1 VAQQGS
7 GRAGISLVH
16 RRLLSGGAWAS
27 GGRIAM
33 VFTALATNALLARLL
48 SPREVGLYFLAFSV
62 AQLGSLMGSL
72 GLEQAVVRFVAESVG
87 LEQFKRARRAL
98 AWIAVLGVLGAL
110 GVGIAYSVSGQMVGG
125 TLFHAPSL
133 VAATGLIAGWMAVLA
148 LQKILAG
155 AFQSFHDIRLSTV
168 FGGLASGG
176 MLSASLGML
185 WLSRGHA
192 TLTTAL
198 LLGVSSASIG
208 LLIGGWL
215 LHRKVT
221 HLPAQGAKEHTKG
234 HTIGFR
240 EIMRVAWPLTVT
252 NLTLFVLTQA
262 PLWILGAFRPPEEV
276 AIYGAAARA
285 VVLVAMPLTVANSVL
300 PPLIAEMY
308 PQGRT
313 RELERALRTTATVA
327 GIPAFLALAVFVLFG
342 GPILGLMFGD
352 YYREGALILALLS
365 IAQLVNVWSGAGS
378 IALSY
383 TRHQAA
389 LMTLTIASGL
399 LTILAGLAV
408 VGPYGVNGVAVAVSA
423 GIVGYNLALWFVTKR
438 KTGMF
443 THVSVGGFS
452 GAIRN
457 VMRKGR

>member
-1 VAQQGS
+1 M
-7 GRAGISLVH
+7 SLVQ

-33 VFTALATNALLARLL
+33 VFTALATNALLARLI
-48 SPREVGLYFLAFSV
+48 SPREVGFYFLAFSV
-62 AQLGSLMGSL
+62 VQLGSLVGSL
-72 GLEQAVVRFVAESVG
+72 GLERAVVRFVAESVG
-87 LEQFKRARRAL
+87 SEQFKRARRAL

-110 GVGIAYSVSGQMVGG
+110 GVGIAYSLSGRLVGG
-125 TLFHAPSL
+125 SVFHAPPL

-176 MLSASLGML
+176 MLAASLGVL
-185 WLSRGHA
+185 WLSPGHT
-192 TLTTAL
+192 TLATAL
-198 LLGVSSASIG
+198 LLGASTAAIS
-208 LLIGGWL
+208 LLLGSWL

-221 HLPAQGAKEHTKG
+221 HLPAQGAGEDTKG

-276 AIYGAAARA
+276 AIYGAASRA
-285 VVLVAMPLTVANSVL
+285 VVLVAMPLSVANSVL

-327 GIPAFLALAVFVLFG
+327 GIPAFLALAAFVLFG

-365 IAQLVNVWSGAGS
+365 IAQLVNVWTGSGS

-383 TRHQAA
+383 TGHQTAMMA
-389 LMTLTIASGL
+389 LTVGGGL
-399 LTILAGLAV
+399 ATVLAGLAV
-408 VGPYGVNGVAVAVSA
+408 VGPYGVNGVTVAVAV
-423 GIVGYNLALWFVTKR
+423 GIVGYNLALWFATKR
-438 KTGMF
+438 KTGMM
-443 THVSVGGFS
+443 TQVTFS
-452 GAIRN
+452 GLSDAIRTL
-457 VMRKGR
+457 MRSGR

>member
-1 VAQQGS
+1 M
-7 GRAGISLVH
+7 SLVQ

-48 SPREVGLYFLAFSV
+48 SPREFGFYFLAFSV
-62 AQLGSLMGSL
+62 VQLGSLMGSL
-72 GLEQAVVRFVAESVG
+72 GLERAVVRFVAESVG

-110 GVGIAYSVSGQMVGG
+110 GVGIAYSVSGRLVGG
-125 TLFHAPSL
+125 NVFHAPPL

-155 AFQSFHDIRLSTV
+155 AFQSFHDIRLSTI

-176 MLSASLGML
+176 MLAASLGVL
-185 WLSRGHA
+185 WLLRGHM
-192 TLTTAL
+192 TLATAL
-198 LLGVSSASIG
+198 LLGASSTSIG
-208 LLIGGWL
+208 LLLGGWL

-221 HLPAQGAKEHTKG
+221 RLPAQGAEEHTKG

-276 AIYGAAARA
+276 AIYGAASRA
-285 VVLVAMPLTVANSVL
+285 VMLVAMPLSVANSVL

-313 RELERALRTTATVA
+313 RELERTLRTTATVA
-327 GIPAFLALAVFVLFG
+327 GIPAFLALAAFVLFG

-365 IAQLVNVWSGAGS
+365 IAQLVNVWTGSGS

-383 TRHQAA
+383 TGHQTAMMA
-389 LMTLTIASGL
+389 LTVAGGL
-399 LTILAGLAV
+399 VTVLAGLAV
-408 VGPYGVNGVAVAVSA
+408 VGPYGVNGVTVAVAA
-423 GIVGYNLALWFVTKR
+423 GIVGYNLALWFATKR
-438 KTGMF
+438 KTGMM
-443 THVSVGGFS
+443 TQVTFS
-452 GAIRN
+452 GLSDAIRTL
-457 VMRKGR
+457 MRTGR

>member
-1 VAQQGS
+1 
-7 GRAGISLVH
+7 
-16 RRLLSGGAWAS
+16 
-27 GGRIAM
+27 M
-33 VFTALATNALLARLL
+33 
-48 SPREVGLYFLAFSV
+48 
-62 AQLGSLMGSL
+62 
-72 GLEQAVVRFVAESVG
+72 
-87 LEQFKRARRAL
+87 
-98 AWIAVLGVLGAL
+98 
-110 GVGIAYSVSGQMVGG
+110 
-125 TLFHAPSL
+125 
-133 VAATGLIAGWMAVLA
+133 
-148 LQKILAG
+148 
-155 AFQSFHDIRLSTV
+155 
-168 FGGLASGG
+168 
-176 MLSASLGML
+176 
-185 WLSRGHA
+185 SRGHA

-285 VVLVAMPLTVANSVL
+285 VVLVAMPLSVANSVL

-365 IAQLVNVWSGAGS
+365 IAQLVNVWSGSGS

-383 TRHQAA
+383 TGHQAA
-389 LMTLTIASGL
+389 IMTLTIAGGL

-452 GAIRN
+452 GAVRN